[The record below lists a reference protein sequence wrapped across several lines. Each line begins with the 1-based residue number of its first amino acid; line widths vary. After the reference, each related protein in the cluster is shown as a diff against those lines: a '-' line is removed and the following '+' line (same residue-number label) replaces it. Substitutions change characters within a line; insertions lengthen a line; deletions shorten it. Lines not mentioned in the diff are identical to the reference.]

1 MPAGGG
7 HGMFDER
14 LEHSGKEE
22 LRLVCKE
29 IAGRVHVVDLK
40 DVQ

>member
-1 MPAGGG
+1 
-7 HGMFDER
+7 MFDER
-14 LEHSGKEE
+14 LEHSDKEE
-22 LRLVCKE
+22 LRLVCKV